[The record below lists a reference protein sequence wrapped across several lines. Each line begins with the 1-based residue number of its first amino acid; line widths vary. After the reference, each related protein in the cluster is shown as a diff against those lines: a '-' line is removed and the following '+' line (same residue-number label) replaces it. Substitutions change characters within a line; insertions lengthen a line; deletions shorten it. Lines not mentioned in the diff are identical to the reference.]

1 MLIRKEF
8 LSIGEV
14 AQVTGLPV
22 HTLRYW
28 ESEFSRF
35 FSPLRTSGRQRRY
48 SEDEVR
54 RIMEIKKLL
63 REDKY
68 SIAGAKQVLSS
79 RKEQARAAEMAVRE
93 ADGGSREGLNP
104 GTAESKKRLGL
115 VKTGGGSVFNLA
127 ELGRV

>member
-35 FSPLRTSGRQRRY
+35 FSPIRTSGRQRRY

-79 RKEQARAAEMAVRE
+79 REEQARAAEMAARE
-93 ADGGSREGLNP
+93 ADGGSREGLKP
-104 GTAESKKRLGL
+104 ASAESKKRLGL
-115 VKTGGGSVFNLA
+115 VKNDRGSILNVTG
-127 ELGRV
+127 LG